1 MLERTKFLF
10 SVFQTLKMTLT
21 SLHSQGVDD
30 PDYLPV
36 HTYVLNPK
44 VLLM

>member
-1 MLERTKFLF
+1 
-10 SVFQTLKMTLT
+10 MTLT

-44 VLLM
+44 VLKTEIARFTDNIMPKNDL